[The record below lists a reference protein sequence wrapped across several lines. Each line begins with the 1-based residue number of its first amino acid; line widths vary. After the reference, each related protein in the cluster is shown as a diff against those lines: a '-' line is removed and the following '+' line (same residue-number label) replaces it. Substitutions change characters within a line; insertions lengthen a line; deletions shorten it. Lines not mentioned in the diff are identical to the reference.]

1 LVEADTCSLVV
12 KGVENPRLMH
22 DPEAVLPPIERVDF
36 GRVHGRQRKSA
47 ACITKTITVLTA
59 PDERKEFYE

>member
-1 LVEADTCSLVV
+1 
-12 KGVENPRLMH
+12 MH